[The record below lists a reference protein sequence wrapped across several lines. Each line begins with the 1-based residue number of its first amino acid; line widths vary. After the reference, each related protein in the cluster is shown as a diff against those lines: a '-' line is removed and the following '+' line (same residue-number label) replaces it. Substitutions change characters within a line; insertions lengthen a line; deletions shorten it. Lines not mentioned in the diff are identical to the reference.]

1 MCTVLDW
8 GVIRSEVLTANL
20 SHCSTDDYKVLK
32 LEDFQGPFTSNS
44 STFKAPRF
52 CFKDFTGPEKM
63 DTFFQGPVAT
73 LYTSINQSEM

>member
-44 STFKAPRF
+44 STFKARF
-52 CFKDFTGPEKM
+52 CFQGLSRSWKNKYFFFKD
-63 DTFFQGPVAT
+63 
-73 LYTSINQSEM
+73 L